1 MDVEEQREMTSL
13 NNGSCPIELLLYEAF
28 KAHDKHYKS
37 VTNMAPFFSPLWA
50 SLYPGCHRTGR
61 SVPCALTWKVTLQR
75 MKV

>member
-1 MDVEEQREMTSL
+1 MDVEEQMEMTSL

-37 VTNMAPFFSPLWA
+37 VTNMAPFFPLWA
-50 SLYPGCHRTGR
+50 SLYPGCHRTGI
-61 SVPCALTWKVTLQR
+61 SVLCALTRRVTLQR